1 MLGGTSS
8 AQGMITSLNNNKK
21 LLRKKRYFKKERSF
35 LNLKN
40 EYYKAAGGEMNF
52 KTASKQQ
59 LAEIRQRFIQRRRN
73 ETYLSIGIAVFVL
86 ALIAYFIYIQ
96 INSQNEIQEKILIKK
111 NAAEFQIDRDNYLF
125 FIADGDEYLKK
136 NQLHNAIF
144 QYKKA
149 LDIFPN
155 EYYIK
160 YRLAYA
166 YTYRC
171 RNEQKDCETGL
182 IYIDDLMKT
191 YPNTD
196 DLIQLKSTLEF
207 FVE

>member
-21 LLRKKRYFKKERSF
+21 LLRRKRYFKKERSF

-59 LAEIRQRFIQRRRN
+59 LAEIRQRFIQRRRK
-73 ETYLSIGIAVFVL
+73 EAYISIAIVAFIL
-86 ALIAYFIYIQ
+86 MLIAYLIYTQ
-96 INSQNEIQEKILIKK
+96 INTSKEVITKV
-111 NAAEFQIDRDNYLF
+111 NAAQQQINKDNYLF
-125 FIADGDEYLKK
+125 YINDGDEYLKK
-136 NQLHNAIF
+136 NQWHNAIF

-149 LDIFPN
+149 LEIFPN
-155 EYYIK
+155 EYHIK
-160 YRLAYA
+160 YRLANA

-171 RNEQKDCETGL
+171 RNEQKDCDTGL
-182 IYIDDLMKT
+182 AYLNELMKT
-191 YPNTD
+191 YPNTE

-207 FVE
+207 FEE

>member
-8 AQGMITSLNNNKK
+8 AQAMITILNNNKK

-59 LAEIRQRFIQRRRN
+59 LAEIRQRFIQRRQK
-73 ETYLSIGIAVFVL
+73 EAYISITIIAFIMMLITYFT
-86 ALIAYFIYIQ
+86 YTQ
-96 INSQNEIQEKILIKK
+96 INASNEVMTKV
-111 NAAEFQIDRDNYLF
+111 NAAQHQIKLDNYLF
-125 FIADGDEYLKK
+125 YINDGDDYLKK
-136 NQLHNAIF
+136 NQWHNAIF

-149 LDIFPN
+149 LEIFPN
-155 EYYIK
+155 EYHIK

-171 RNEQKDCETGL
+171 RNEQKDCDTGL
-182 IYIDDLMKT
+182 AYINALMEV
-191 YPNTD
+191 YPNND

-207 FVE
+207 FGK

>member
-59 LAEIRQRFIQRRRN
+59 LAEIRQRFIQRRRK
-73 ETYLSIGIAVFVL
+73 EAYISIAIVAFIL
-86 ALIAYFIYIQ
+86 MLIAYFIYIQ

-111 NAAEFQIDRDNYLF
+111 NAAELQIDRDNYLF
-125 FIADGDEYLKK
+125 YISDGDDYLKK
-136 NQLHNAIF
+136 NQWHNAIF

-149 LDIFPN
+149 LEIFPN
-155 EYYIK
+155 EYDIK

-171 RNEQKDCETGL
+171 RNEQKDCDTGL
-182 IYIDDLMKT
+182 AYINALMEA
-191 YPNTD
+191 YPNND

-207 FVE
+207 FAE

>member
-59 LAEIRQRFIQRRRN
+59 LAEIRLRFIQRRRK
-73 ETYLSIGIAVFVL
+73 EAYISISIMVFVL
-86 ALIAYFIYIQ
+86 TLIAYFIFTQIKTDKQVVSKVNAAQQQ
-96 INSQNEIQEKILIKK
+96 INK
-111 NAAEFQIDRDNYLF
+111 DNYLF
-125 FIADGDEYLKK
+125 YIADGDEYLKK
-136 NQLHNAIF
+136 NEWHNAIF

-149 LDIFPN
+149 LEIFPN
-155 EYYIK
+155 EYHIK

-182 IYIDDLMKT
+182 AYIKDLMKT

-207 FVE
+207 LEE